1 MIKIQS
7 KQEFNR
13 FIQDFLNW
21 FDEAFD
27 NAFFNM
33 LQQLEFV
40 LNEAVYDAI
49 DEYYKTWEP
58 HKYIPR
64 TEQLFKAYDI
74 RVVIGDDSVSYDI
87 EGLDEI
93 RVDRMV
99 PYHSIYGEKPALN
112 SSQMQSVVEYIMDGS
127 RPIPPHIHNSPYP
140 SSYGPI
146 RISIKQFNNVVV
158 QGNSVSEVVMKL
170 DTLDKELTDF
180 ATKVM
185 VKEIQPSLKRFL
197 RSWK

>member
-7 KQEFNR
+7 KRELNR
-13 FIQDFLNW
+13 FIQDFMDW

-27 NAFFNM
+27 HAMFNM

-58 HKYIPR
+58 HEYIPR
-64 TEQLFKAYDI
+64 TWQLFKAYDI

-93 RVDRMV
+93 RVDRMI
-99 PYHSIYGEKPALN
+99 PYYSIYGEKPTLN
-112 SSQMQSVVEYIMDGS
+112 SSQMRSVVEYIMDGS

-146 RISIKQFNNVVV
+146 KINIKQFNNAVV
-158 QGNSVSEVVMKL
+158 QGNSVSEIVMKL
-170 DTLDKELTDF
+170 DTLDEELKDF
-180 ATKVM
+180 ATRVL
-185 VKEIQPSLKRFL
+185 VKEIQPSFNRFL